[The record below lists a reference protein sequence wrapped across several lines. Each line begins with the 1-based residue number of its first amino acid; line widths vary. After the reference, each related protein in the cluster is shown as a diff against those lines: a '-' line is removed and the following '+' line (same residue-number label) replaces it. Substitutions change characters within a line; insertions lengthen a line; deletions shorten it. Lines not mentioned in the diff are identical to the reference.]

1 MLHFSDACDL
11 IILATSE
18 MGNLH
23 NDTLFTLRSFIVKR
37 YLICVAELTKSARH
51 GLHCPINLVPPLSN
65 SISRCVT
72 EDLILLMVSFE
83 IGLT

>member
-18 MGNLH
+18 MHNLH

-37 YLICVAELTKSARH
+37 YLIRVAELTKSARH
-51 GLHCPINLVPPLSN
+51 GLHCPRSN
-65 SISRCVT
+65 SILRCVT

>member
-37 YLICVAELTKSARH
+37 YLICIAELTKSARH
-51 GLHCPINLVPPLSN
+51 GLHCPN
-65 SISRCVT
+65 SILRCVT

>member
-18 MGNLH
+18 MRNLH

-37 YLICVAELTKSARH
+37 YLIRVAELTKSARH
-51 GLHCPINLVPPLSN
+51 GLHCPI
-65 SISRCVT
+65 
-72 EDLILLMVSFE
+72 
-83 IGLT
+83 LTVCHRRLNTTDGFF

>member
-1 MLHFSDACDL
+1 MLHFSDACNL

-51 GLHCPINLVPPLSN
+51 GLHCPINLVPPLTVCHRRLN
-65 SISRCVT
+65 T
-72 EDLILLMVSFE
+72 TDGFF
-83 IGLT
+83 